1 VLRCD
6 DDEEED
12 GDGDGVVCGVDKPDP
27 YIAGSDCGKL

>member
-1 VLRCD
+1 MLRCD

-12 GDGDGVVCGVDKPDP
+12 DDGVVCGVDKPDP